1 MHVAVAHYNRVHRD
15 LPIKLAVDRNVRY
28 ATDVQALVD
37 ATEHQRAARP
47 WITPQDERKRG
58 RCDSS
63 LFAVE
68 EEEIEVVDEV
78 KGAGRGGGKGRGA
91 GVLEGMRIKTTRA
104 IIAPLHSTM
113 ANCQRRIAAGVPV
126 SDGCVVLTKWSSE
139 DCALADT
146 HILLLVLKL

>member
-68 EEEIEVVDEV
+68 EEEMEVVDEV

-91 GVLEGMRIKTTRA
+91 GVLEGMRIKTSSSYNRT
-104 IIAPLHSTM
+104 APFHLARNNGELPT
-113 ANCQRRIAAGVPV
+113 ANCCRR
-126 SDGCVVLTKWSSE
+126 SCERQLVV
-139 DCALADT
+139 
-146 HILLLVLKL
+146 